1 MPVGGNEAGDNTA
14 FTSSYGQGKEAVS
27 TNLEKFH
34 LNRMD
39 YFFYYEDGQ
48 MLVWVIQGGGK
59 VSAGPEF
66 NCEGAGQVAAA
77 DLAGAGCWS
86 K

>member
-1 MPVGGNEAGDNTA
+1 
-14 FTSSYGQGKEAVS
+14 
-27 TNLEKFH
+27 
-34 LNRMD
+34 MD

-48 MLVWVIQGGGK
+48 MLVWVIQRGGK